1 MVLNDGKI
9 VEMKIGEGKILVVI
23 LVVVLNV
30 LKGESVF
37 VVIVNDYLVY
47 RDFKEMELLYYFLGY
62 SVGMIIV
69 SVWDDD
75 EWLEIYFKDIVYG
88 INNEFGFDYLRDN
101 MKYFL
106 EYKV

>member
-30 LKGESVF
+30 LKGESVY

-69 SVWDDD
+69 SV
-75 EWLEIYFKDIVYG
+75 
-88 INNEFGFDYLRDN
+88 
-101 MKYFL
+101 
-106 EYKV
+106 